1 MKRRSLAA
9 LAVIVTATLLH
20 AAAAGAA
27 ETPTPT
33 RQAEVVCSAYGLAPG
48 TADYAACVADLSAT
62 LGQDRHTRY

>member
-9 LAVIVTATLLH
+9 LAVIVTATLH
-20 AAAAGAA
+20 AAAAGAV
-27 ETPTPT
+27 ETDKPT
-33 RQAEVVCSAYGLAPG
+33 RQAEVACSAYGMVVG